1 MNNQYS
7 IQPIAVTA
15 GSTTIATCDVIEII
29 IDYQL
34 NATEMWASYIV
45 KEKAT
50 NYSLPMG
57 NVFFGESDLALWGT
71 DDMYIVSQVANA
83 AGVTLV

>member
-7 IQPIAVTA
+7 IQPIAVQA
-15 GSTTIATCDVIEII
+15 GSSTIATCDVIEII

-57 NVFFGESDLALWGT
+57 NVLFGEADLAQWGT
-71 DDMYIVSQVANA
+71 DDSYIVNQVATH
-83 AGVTLV
+83 AGVVLV

>member
-7 IQPIAVTA
+7 IQPIVVKA
-15 GSTTIATCDVIEII
+15 GDATIATLDTLEIV

-34 NATEMWASYIV
+34 NATEMWASYII
-45 KEKAT
+45 KEQAT

-57 NVFFGESDLALWGT
+57 NMLFGEADLAQWGT
-71 DDMYIVSQVANA
+71 DDSYIVNQVATH
-83 AGVTLV
+83 AGVVLV

>member
-34 NATEMWASYIV
+34 DATEMWASYIV

-57 NVFFGESDLALWGT
+57 NVLFGQADLDQWGT
-71 DDMYIVSQVANA
+71 DDMYIVNQVATA